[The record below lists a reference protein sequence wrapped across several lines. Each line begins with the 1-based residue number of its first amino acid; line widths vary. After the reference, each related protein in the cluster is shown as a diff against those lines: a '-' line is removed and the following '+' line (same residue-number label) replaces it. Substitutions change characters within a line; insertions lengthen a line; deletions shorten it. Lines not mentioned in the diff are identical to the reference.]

1 MQAILS
7 FLTSLK
13 KNNNREWFE
22 ANKDKYLKAKTELE
36 TIVADLITELSKFD
50 KAIARS
56 DLKPNNCIFRIYK
69 DVRFSKDKTP
79 YKTNMGA
86 SINPGGKKS
95 PIPGY
100 YFHFEPGN
108 CFVAGGVWQPEPEN
122 LQAIRQEIDYNAAPL
137 LKLFK
142 SKAFSKYFNGLD
154 EIDILKF
161 APKGYDKE
169 HKHLDLLRHKHFI
182 VSYAIKDKDLANP
195 KKPEPLMNPCK
206 AMYPFLEYLRQ
217 AIEK

>member
-1 MQAILS
+1 MKTILG

-22 ANKDKYLKAKTELE
+22 ANKDKYLKAKAELE
-36 TIVADLITELSKFD
+36 AITNRLIEGLSKFD
-50 KAIARS
+50 KDINS
-56 DLKPNNCIFRIYK
+56 NELKASNCVFRIYK

-108 CFVAGGVWQPEPEN
+108 CFVAGGVYMPSPEH
-122 LQAIRQEIDYNAAPL
+122 LQAIRQEIDYHAEPL
-137 LKLFK
+137 IKLFK
-142 SKAFSKYFNGLD
+142 NKAFSAYFKGLD
-154 EIDILKF
+154 EIDSLKN
-161 APKGYDKE
+161 APKGYEKD
-169 HKHLDLLRHKHFI
+169 HKHLELLKHKHFI
-182 VSYAIKDKDLANP
+182 VSYTFKDKDLADP
-195 KKPEPLMNPCK
+195 KEIEKMLSACK
-206 AMYPFLEYLRQ
+206 AMYPFLQYLRQ
-217 AIEK
+217 AIDK